1 MTVKTN
7 RNRQHTKSNSP
18 QSLQHVFAEY
28 FFVCVLSL
36 SILITLFPDVLSH
49 SINFVIKVV
58 EHTPIYVLLDHS
70 DDIAEHS
77 IDHAGYALNTVSTLD
92 VDLSFLEDLPHLL
105 PASGASSG
113 SDLAPLFTEEI
124 HYWGDDIMRWA
135 TQYNLDPN
143 LMATVMQI
151 ESCGHPTI
159 GSSAGAQGLFQVMPF
174 HFSSAENQH
183 DPDTNAMRSA
193 GVLNQCLVMANGD
206 AGMAM
211 ACYNGGPSVLSR
223 SYNNWAAETQRYYY
237 WGTGIYEDAQHNRAQ
252 SDRLDE
258 WLSRASG
265 LCDLASAEIGL
276 N

>member
-1 MTVKTN
+1 MAIKTKRHRRRAKSDTPHN
-7 RNRQHTKSNSP
+7 PMQHLLT
-18 QSLQHVFAEY
+18 EY
-28 FFVCVLSL
+28 FFIGALVLSL
-36 SILITLFPDVLSH
+36 LITLFPDVLSH
-49 SINFVIKVV
+49 SMKFVIKVV
-58 EHTPIYVLLDHS
+58 EHTPIVVLLDQREE
-70 DDIAEHS
+70 IAES
-77 IDHAGYALNTVSTLD
+77 TVDHAGYALDTVRTLD
-92 VDLSFLEDLPHLL
+92 VDLTFLDGVL
-105 PASGASSG
+105 ASGTSSRD
-113 SDLAPLFTEEI
+113 SDLAPLFTDEI

-135 TQYNLDPN
+135 TQYDLDPN

-174 HFSSAENQH
+174 HFSSAEDQH

-223 SYNNWAAETQRYYY
+223 SYNTWAAETQRYYY